1 MNYFHKMEEA
11 NERLREEV
19 KALKAELLTTRIQR
33 DRAVSLLED
42 PQPWEY
48 IWKSTA
54 ENLINEI
61 FP

>member
-1 MNYFHKMEEA
+1 MNYFHKMEEI
-11 NERLREEV
+11 NERLRARV
-19 KALKAELLTTRIQR
+19 KELEHELLTIRIQR

-54 ENLINEI
+54 ENLIDEI
-61 FP
+61 YP